1 MIANSVLKYR
11 LARKWH
17 YRVTRFFPRHCNL
30 FAHNDVSLRGVSGR
44 FTARIA
50 SVRGNGEKLEAL
62 FKFWTGYLASGVEGV
77 AGLIIA
83 FAALQASVRALL
95 LFFGRDKGNSRNQ
108 VPQTENIR
116 LRLGRWLALALEFE
130 LGADI
135 LRTAIAPTWA
145 EIGQLAAIAAIR
157 TLLNYFL
164 QQEIDRAARR
174 QPDLALQS
182 QTPPGEPGAE
192 SAGGATRHM
201 RNAFH

>member
-1 MIANSVLKYR
+1 MCIHVNTPTIQLQCPKGQA
-11 LARKWH
+11 
-17 YRVTRFFPRHCNL
+17 PRSCNI
-30 FAHNDVSLRGVSGR
+30 FIPDAVSLVRMSLTTPG
-44 FTARIA
+44 T
-50 SVRGNGEKLEAL
+50 SVEGEAEQLEAL
-62 FKFWTGYLASGVEGV
+62 FKLWTGYLASGVEGV

-95 LFFGRDKGNSRNQ
+95 LFAGKSKSDVQNQ
-108 VPQTENIR
+108 EPQTENIR

-135 LRTAIAPTWA
+135 LRTAIAPTWS

-174 QPDLALQS
+174 QPDIALQS
-182 QTPPGEPGAE
+182 HTPPIGPGAE
-192 SAGGATRHM
+192 TTDGSTRNIKNVLH
-201 RNAFH
+201 